1 VGVGV
6 DLVLLDRHWIV
17 TGIRPCRLARDIEY
31 SAKGPRGQALSAC
44 GRPDAITDM
53 SGGADKVI
61 ITVPEGDS
69 TDDSVT
75 IDGPP
80 VNASVVRET
89 DG

>member
-1 VGVGV
+1 
-6 DLVLLDRHWIV
+6 
-17 TGIRPCRLARDIEY
+17 
-31 SAKGPRGQALSAC
+31 
-44 GRPDAITDM
+44 M

>member
-1 VGVGV
+1 
-6 DLVLLDRHWIV
+6 
-17 TGIRPCRLARDIEY
+17 
-31 SAKGPRGQALSAC
+31 
-44 GRPDAITDM
+44 M
-53 SGGADKVI
+53 SGGANEVV

-69 TDDSVT
+69 TYDSIT